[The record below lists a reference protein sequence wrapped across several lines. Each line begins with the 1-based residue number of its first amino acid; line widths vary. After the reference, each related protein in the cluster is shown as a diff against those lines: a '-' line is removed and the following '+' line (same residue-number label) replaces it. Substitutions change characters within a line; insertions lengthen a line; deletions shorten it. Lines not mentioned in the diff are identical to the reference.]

1 MSTSCLA
8 VQAGVA
14 AGVKGDARIEGNQ
27 REKPE
32 IIRSGGIILTND
44 TLMTGAGS
52 RMQALLVDES
62 ALTLG
67 PNSSLTI
74 DRFVYDPNKGSG
86 EVVANMLRGS
96 LRFVSGRSAALSKP
110 QFKIKTPVGVM
121 GIRGTSTIIV
131 ERDEGKSF
139 FMGLVGP
146 GPENNAGLAPAKI
159 EFSNEYGAQT
169 VDKAGVG
176 FFVEVNQPPG
186 ALVPVPADISD
197 LFVNKAPVVENQDAA
212 GADGEGEQQGEGG
225 EENADNQEG
234 GEENADNQEGGEQN
248 ADNQEGGE
256 QNADNQEG
264 GETTAENQ
272 ENADGEGNNA
282 VRNDQGV
289 ENAEGGESP
298 DGNVATNETNDAPPE
313 GPAPVDGPAIGEG
326 ETGTNTP
333 PAPAPEPQI
342 ALAPA
347 PDADLG
353 SFQNVDVEAAAGQ
366 GVEIA
371 LPGLADLDPQIGIDD
386 REFTEAVAEE
396 TQAIEQI
403 VSANQTNPV
412 FNIGRG
418 AFIEFDWKGSSL
430 VDIDGF
436 LFGSDN
442 RATINP
448 FLIIAKNSGNGS
460 VHPTIKL
467 DIDCVVASCSEV
479 IVIDSFPNTGLYGVG
494 MFLDP
499 ENNAPA
505 DLAANAGD
513 LAIRFNQGGSL
524 VRTTRGGSE
533 VVNGITILEISPPTT
548 GLGDAWIGAQID
560 PVTGAITT
568 INQIIDTSSDNISI
582 SGFSELSQ
590 IANGIDSE
598 LQETLFAAQSL
609 ASVGLDV
616 SVAAFIKFD
625 WTAASSSLTDFDGF
639 LFGQDSTIL
648 NPETGSQAPFF
659 ITAGNG
665 FSGHPHINLD
675 IDCTGP
681 NCSEVITISK
691 FPALNGTYGFGMV
704 LPSETSASTS
714 VISDNASDLLVTV
727 NQGCTLQR
735 TSNGGSTITGGT
747 NLLSISPPTT
757 GDGNAWLTGEIIT
770 TSDADGKVSSQINE
784 INQIFDAN
792 AETIAFVD
800 ATDLQSIANQIDV
813 TLQKA
818 VNVQE
823 TIGAVQSI
831 DLGLRTFIEVDWT
844 GTAIQDLDLH
854 LNFSDSSGTP
864 QHVFFENPSLVS
876 LGVKLEDDSASCST
890 LCQTEVLTVDNFN
903 NALSGTLYQIAVVNF
918 DHLNAGSVGPFL
930 GDNSGNILL
939 RINQGGSLQRA
950 ANGGFRIVNGTNILT
965 NRPDSV
971 FGNTWIAATVDPTNS
986 VVVSRNISRD
996 FANSGSV
1003 INIFDGGGG

>member
-1 MSTSCLA
+1 
-8 VQAGVA
+8 
-14 AGVKGDARIEGNQ
+14 
-27 REKPE
+27 
-32 IIRSGGIILTND
+32 
-44 TLMTGAGS
+44 
-52 RMQALLVDES
+52 
-62 ALTLG
+62 
-67 PNSSLTI
+67 
-74 DRFVYDPNKGSG
+74 
-86 EVVANMLRGS
+86 
-96 LRFVSGRSAALSKP
+96 
-110 QFKIKTPVGVM
+110 
-121 GIRGTSTIIV
+121 
-131 ERDEGKSF
+131 
-139 FMGLVGP
+139 
-146 GPENNAGLAPAKI
+146 
-159 EFSNEYGAQT
+159 
-169 VDKAGVG
+169 
-176 FFVEVNQPPG
+176 
-186 ALVPVPADISD
+186 
-197 LFVNKAPVVENQDAA
+197 
-212 GADGEGEQQGEGG
+212 
-225 EENADNQEG
+225 ADNQEG
-234 GEENADNQEGGEQN
+234 GEE
-248 ADNQEGGE
+248 
-256 QNADNQEG
+256 NADNQEG

-282 VRNDQGV
+282 VRNDQGG

-590 IANGIDSE
+590 IANGIDTE
-598 LQETLFAAQSL
+598 LQETLFATQSL
-609 ASVGLDV
+609 ASAGVDV

-648 NPETGSQAPFF
+648 NPETGSQAPFL

-727 NQGCTLQR
+727 NQGGTLQR

-757 GDGNAWLTGEIIT
+757 GDGNAWLTGEIIS
-770 TSDADGKVSSQINE
+770 TSDANGKVSSQINE

-818 VNVQE
+818 VNIQE
-823 TIGAVQSI
+823 TALGVSQTI
-831 DLGLRTFIEVDWT
+831 DLALRTFIEVDWT

-854 LNFSDSSGTP
+854 LNFTDKNGTS
-864 QHVFFENPSLVS
+864 QHVFFDNPSLVS

-918 DHLNAGSVGPFL
+918 DHISAAETPTSEQVLGFNA
-930 GDNSGNILL
+930 DNILL

-950 ANGGFRIVNGTNILT
+950 ANGGFRIINGTNILT

-971 FGNTWIAATVDPTNS
+971 FDNTWIAATVDPTNS
-986 VVVSRNISRD
+986 IVTPKNIS
-996 FANSGSV
+996 V
-1003 INIFDGGGG
+1003 IFSDSSTVNNVVGGGG